1 MDDKELL
8 ESFKHGSTLERD
20 KAFNKIVSLHRERLY
35 GVIRSFTNGHDDT
48 DDLLQETFVKAYEHL
63 DQFRGDSSL
72 YTWLCRIAIN
82 QSITYQR
89 KKKLRNFINL
99 DNLSIPLISRQSDPQ
114 QKMQETELKNLIQR
128 AVDQLSEKQK
138 TVFNLRFYD
147 ELSHAEIAKITGN
160 SVGTIKANFFH
171 AIQKI
176 KLYLDNHYTEK

>member
-1 MDDKELL
+1 MDDIELL
-8 ESFKHGSTLERD
+8 ESFKHGSTHERD

-35 GVIRSFTNGHDDT
+35 GVIRSFTNDHDDT

-99 DNLSIPLISRQSDPQ
+99 DNLSIPLISKQSDPQ
-114 QKMQETELKNLIQR
+114 QKMQETELKELIQQ
-128 AVDQLSEKQK
+128 AVEQLSEKQK

-171 AIQKI
+171 AIQKV
-176 KLYLDNHYTEK
+176 KMYLDNHYTEK

>member
-1 MDDKELL
+1 
-8 ESFKHGSTLERD
+8 
-20 KAFNKIVSLHRERLY
+20 
-35 GVIRSFTNGHDDT
+35 VIRSFTNDHDDT

-99 DNLSIPLISRQSDPQ
+99 DNLSIPLISKQSDPQ
-114 QKMQETELKNLIQR
+114 QKMQETELKELIQQ
-128 AVDQLSEKQK
+128 AVEQLSEKQK

-171 AIQKI
+171 AIQKV
-176 KLYLDNHYTEK
+176 KMYLDNHYTEK